1 MIKLYVSEI
10 MDRLYIAMTTN
21 VYSVNILWYDHYGDY
36 IVIYCPA
43 TEENTVIFKDEYKK
57 LFYV

>member
-1 MIKLYVSEI
+1 MEI